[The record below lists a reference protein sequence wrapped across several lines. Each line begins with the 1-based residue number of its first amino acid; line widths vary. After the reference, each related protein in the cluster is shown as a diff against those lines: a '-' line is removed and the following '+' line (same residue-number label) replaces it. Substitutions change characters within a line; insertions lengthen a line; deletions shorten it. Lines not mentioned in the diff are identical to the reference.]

1 MVPTSLDWCQQQDAN
16 DPLAPMKDRFD
27 LPDGVIYMDGNSLGV
42 LPHGVKERIAGVIT
56 KEWGTDLIKS
66 WNTADWINLP
76 TRVGAKVAKLVGA
89 KAQEVVMADSTSI
102 NIFKVAAAACRMNP
116 GRTKV
121 ISEPGNFPTDLY
133 MLQGLTEF
141 LGPEYKLEIVERDK
155 IVDAID
161 DTTAVVLLTH
171 VHYVTADMF
180 DMPGITKAAHDHGAL
195 MVWDLSHS
203 TGAVPVDLN
212 GAKADFAVGC
222 GYKYLNG
229 GPGAPAFLYVADRHL
244 DTVKQPLTG
253 WFGHSN
259 PFDFVDEYRPAS
271 DIRRMLVGTTSV
283 MAASAFDSAL
293 DAFEGVDMAL
303 LRQKSQALTDLFIA
317 LCREKLKPFG
327 VGLVT
332 SENPAKRGSHVSLS
346 CENGYA
352 VMQALIERGV
362 IGDFRAPNFMRFGFT
377 PLYLG
382 FEDTYRAVEI
392 MAEIFETGFWKEPR
406 FAEKGAVT

>member
-1 MVPTSLDWCQQQDAN
+1 MVPTSLDWCRKQDAT

-27 LPDGVIYMDGNSLGV
+27 LPEGVIYMDGNSLGV
-42 LPHGVKERIAGVIT
+42 LPKGVKERMADVVSR
-56 KEWGTDLIKS
+56 EWGTDLIKS

-76 TRVGAKVAKLVGA
+76 SRVGAKIAPLIGA
-89 KAQEVVMADSTSI
+89 RPTEVVMADSTSI
-102 NIFKVAAAACRMNP
+102 NIFKVAAAACVMNK

-141 LGPEYKLEIVERDK
+141 LGPDYTLEIVDRDK

-161 DTTAVVLLTH
+161 DNTAVVLLTH

-180 DMPGITKAAHDHGAL
+180 DMAGVTKAAHEHGAL

-212 GAKADFAVGC
+212 GAGADFAIGC

-229 GPGAPAFLYVADRHL
+229 GPGAPAFVYVAERHL
-244 DTVKQPLTG
+244 GHASQPLTG

-259 PFDFVDEYRPAS
+259 PFDFVDKFTPAK
-271 DIRRMLVGTTSV
+271 DIRRMLVGTTPV
-283 MAASAFDSAL
+283 LAASAFETAL
-293 DAFEGVDMAL
+293 EAFDGVEMDL
-303 LRQKSQALTDLFIA
+303 VRKKSQALTDLFIA
-317 LCREKLKPFG
+317 LCREKLAPYG
-327 VGLVT
+327 VGLAT
-332 SENPAKRGSHVSLS
+332 SENPAQRGSHVSLT

-362 IGDFRAPNFMRFGFT
+362 IGDFRAPNYMRFGFT

-382 FEDTYRAVEI
+382 FEDTYRAVGI
-392 MAEIFETGFWKEPR
+392 MADIFETGFWKEPR
-406 FAEKGAVT
+406 FSEKGAVT